1 MNVKRMIVL
10 GIAVVAAGIFALLV
24 RGMLGGGT
32 PKAVA
37 VIMPPQ
43 MQTRQV
49 LVASSALQ
57 PGQPLNASLVRWD
70 KWPASAVDATFI
82 TQETTPDISTATT
95 GVVVRAPIGPGGP
108 ITTANIVHSSS
119 AGFMAAT
126 LGPGMRAVS
135 IPITV
140 DSGAGGFI
148 LPNDRVDLIMTE
160 QISDNPRRFRAHVV
174 LGNVRVLAMDQ
185 TFKQDD
191 SAKVV
196 LAKTTTLE
204 LSPAQAQAVI
214 KAQAAGPLSL
224 ALRPL
229 DSTPPKLAAVL
240 PAKTVP
246 AATSTAPANDDAG
259 DDDGSSVNIIRF
271 AVTGGKR

>member
-1 MNVKRMIVL
+1 MNMQRMILL
-10 GIAVVAAGIFALLV
+10 GVAVIAAAAAAFLA
-24 RGMLGGGT
+24 RGMLGGT
-32 PKAVA
+32 APKAVA
-37 VIMPPQ
+37 VIAPPQ

-49 LVASSALQ
+49 LVASAALQ
-57 PGQPLNASLVRWD
+57 PGQPLNASMVRWD
-70 KWPASAVDATFI
+70 KWPASAVDSTFI
-82 TQETTPDISTATT
+82 TQETTPDITAATT
-95 GVVVRAPIGPGGP
+95 GVVVRAPIVAGGP
-108 ITTANIVHSSS
+108 ITTANIVHSAS

-126 LGPGMRAVS
+126 LNPGMRAVS

-160 QISDNPRRFRAHVV
+160 QISDSPRRFRAHVV

-191 SAKVV
+191 AAKVV
-196 LAKTTTLE
+196 LAKTATLE
-204 LSPAQAQAVI
+204 LSPGQAKAVI

-229 DSTPPKLAAVL
+229 DSTPPKLAAVT
-240 PAKTVP
+240 PAKP
-246 AATSTAPANDDAG
+246 AGTDAAPANDDATG
-259 DDDGSSVNIIRF
+259 DDDASSINIIRF
-271 AVTGGKR
+271 AVTGAKR

>member
-1 MNVKRMIVL
+1 MNMQRMILL
-10 GIAVVAAGIFALLV
+10 GVAIIAAAAAAFLA
-24 RGMLGGGT
+24 RGMLGGT
-32 PKAVA
+32 APKAVA
-37 VIMPPQ
+37 MIAPPQ
-43 MQTRQV
+43 MQTREV
-49 LVASSALQ
+49 LVASAPLQ

-70 KWPASAVDATFI
+70 KWPSSAVDSTFI
-82 TQETTPDISTATT
+82 TQETTHDITTATT
-95 GVVVRAPIGPGGP
+95 GVVVRAPIVAGGP
-108 ITTANIVHSSS
+108 ITTANIVHSAS

-126 LGPGMRAVS
+126 LNPGMRAVS

-185 TFKQDD
+185 TFKQDND
-191 SAKVV
+191 AKVV
-196 LAKTTTLE
+196 LAKTATLE
-204 LSPAQAQAVI
+204 LSPGQAKAVI

-229 DSTPPKLAAVL
+229 DSTPPKLAAVT
-240 PAKTVP
+240 PAKP
-246 AATSTAPANDDAG
+246 ATTDAAPANDDG
-259 DDDGSSVNIIRF
+259 SGEIDDGSSVNIIRF
-271 AVTGGKR
+271 ALTGAKR